1 MGAIPEIVPISD
13 LRARQNQVLAE
24 LAHGP
29 IILTQRGRVTAVL
42 VSPRQ
47 WNRLFARLQELEAGA
62 EEAEDARDA
71 AAIEASVAS
80 GEERLWD
87 WSEVEAMLDALP
99 D

>member
-1 MGAIPEIVPISD
+1 MGAIPEIIPISD
-13 LRARQNQVLAE
+13 LRARQNEVLAE
-24 LAHGP
+24 LAKGP
-29 IILTQRGRVTAVL
+29 VILTQRGRVTAVL

-47 WNRLFARLQELEAGA
+47 WDRLFARLQELEAEL

-71 AAIEASVAS
+71 AAIEARIAS

-87 WSEVEAMLDALP
+87 WSEVEAALDALP